1 MSAPFLQAVE
11 KPQGM
16 PIHILGTF
24 LYPFQ
29 LPLQSALKTA
39 VLALFSPGAPSLQAL
54 KKQPE
59 ARPALKLSLPEGFG
73 ELDRSE
79 RAKVLADILS
89 NDLRAA
95 ARKKV
100 LEAVVAEGHLKEQE
114 DWVALAEA
122 LMDKEAKQSGQRA
135 EELLPFMKEA
145 G

>member
-1 MSAPFLQAVE
+1 M
-11 KPQGM
+11 
-16 PIHILGTF
+16 
-24 LYPFQ
+24 
-29 LPLQSALKTA
+29 
-39 VLALFSPGAPSLQAL
+39 
-54 KKQPE
+54 
-59 ARPALKLSLPEGFG
+59 
-73 ELDRSE
+73 
-79 RAKVLADILS
+79 LADILS

-95 ARKKV
+95 ARKRV